1 MNAGSQTVWSLE
13 LVSGSLS
20 SASIVVGR
28 KTFVAA
34 GHVTTQNL
42 VGKKI
47 CWVEGVAALSELE
60 VEFCR

>member
-1 MNAGSQTVWSLE
+1 MNAGSQTVCSLE

-28 KTFVAA
+28 KTLVAA
-34 GHVTTQNL
+34 GHATTQNL

-47 CWVEGVAALSELE
+47 CWVEGVAVFGLLL
-60 VEFCR
+60 